1 MWEKVINKSELIDVI
16 ASKSGLPRADACRAL
31 DATTNIINKAMSD
44 GNNIHLTDFG
54 SFIVRGQPALAS
66 IKKQIDGIMKIN
78 ESKVVEFKAGKN
90 FNKIVN
96 Q

>member
-1 MWEKVINKSELIDVI
+1 
-16 ASKSGLPRADACRAL
+16 LPRADACRAL

-54 SFIVRGQPALAS
+54 SFIVRGHPAPAS
-66 IKKQIDGIMKIN
+66 MKIN

>member
-1 MWEKVINKSELIDVI
+1 MNTSELIDVI

-31 DATTNIINKAMSD
+31 DATTDIINKTMSS

-54 SFIVRGQPALAS
+54 SFIVRGEM
-66 IKKQIDGIMKIN
+66 IKIDVP
-78 ESKVVEFKAGKN
+78 KVVEFKAGRN
-90 FNKIVN
+90 FREIIN

>member
-1 MWEKVINKSELIDVI
+1 
-16 ASKSGLPRADACRAL
+16 LPRADACRAL

-54 SFIVRGQPALAS
+54 SFIVRGHPAPAS
-66 IKKQIDGIMKIN
+66 INNQTSEISKIN
-78 ESKVVEFKAGKN
+78 KSKVVEFKAGKS

>member
-1 MWEKVINKSELIDVI
+1 
-16 ASKSGLPRADACRAL
+16 
-31 DATTNIINKAMSD
+31 MSD

-54 SFIVRGQPALAS
+54 SFIVRGHPAPVS
-66 IKKQIDGIMKIN
+66 MKIN